1 MDALMTLTTESQ
13 RVDDVSH
20 QMETQIFSRVN
31 SVKSS
36 RNIALGNL
44 PKLGKDLLLLLRIH
58 YILHQLGDLIVVNW
72 CSGVAVEDTR
82 KKMKMAEAKIL
93 QLTKKN
99 FQFRTANN
107 SIHQKLDELR
117 NKILRAKQAA
127 SSVSFFSIQLI
138 HGLRLKWTPMNFC
151 LSNSI
156 LDSSFSFG

>member
-58 YILHQLGDLIVVNW
+58 YILHQLGDLIVVN
-72 CSGVAVEDTR
+72 
-82 KKMKMAEAKIL
+82 
-93 QLTKKN
+93 
-99 FQFRTANN
+99 
-107 SIHQKLDELR
+107 
-117 NKILRAKQAA
+117 
-127 SSVSFFSIQLI
+127 
-138 HGLRLKWTPMNFC
+138 
-151 LSNSI
+151 
-156 LDSSFSFG
+156 